1 MLQKLKSVSLSM
13 LPIVAVV
20 LLIHFT
26 MYEFTTATLFDFV
39 IGLVL
44 LILGQVV
51 FMVGLDISI
60 VPMGEF
66 VGNSVN
72 DKKKFYIFII
82 FGLVFGIV
90 STIAEPDFQVLV
102 TKISIAG
109 IGIPKWWILIGA
121 GVGVGI
127 MLAVGMV
134 RIVMGY
140 SLNLLL
146 FIMYALLAVVSIF
159 LSEKSFAVSLDAGAG
174 TIGVIT
180 SPFLLALGIGVAKIV
195 THSRNTESGAENF
208 GLISLSATGSL
219 VLMVIMSLIFAGE
232 TGGVVGVESSTPVW
246 LSILS
251 DCVLSLFPLVIV
263 FFVFEALF
271 IKISWHEKRKL
282 LFGSAVTFVGFYMF
296 LFGIEFGFSN
306 MGYEFG
312 NALLKLDNK
321 ILTVVICAVLGFF
334 IVFCE
339 PSIRNLAE
347 QIENVTNRNIRSG
360 LVVVAIAFSVIIS
373 SVLCV
378 LRIYY
383 EFSIW
388 WIFGIGYG
396 LVFLLMPFIPKLF
409 SAIAF
414 DSGGVT
420 NGTLTVA
427 FVLPIMMALAGNGA
441 TGFGTIGVMVMTPV
455 LIIEILG
462 FVYKI
467 LIDSEVK
474 KNQKMLL
481 RLSKTEDQF
490 SNIEKL
496 RIQHE
501 REFDGRVF

>member
-1 MLQKLKSVSLSM
+1 MLQKLKAVSLSV

-20 LLIHFT
+20 MLIHFT
-26 MYEFTTATLFDFV
+26 MYEFTSATILNFM

-51 FMVGLDISI
+51 FLTGLDISI

-72 DKKKFYIFII
+72 DKKRFYIYII
-82 FGLVFGIV
+82 FGLIFGIV

-102 TKISIAG
+102 AKISVAG
-109 IGIPKWWILIGA
+109 IGIPKWFILVGA

-134 RIVMGY
+134 RIVMGH
-140 SLNLLL
+140 SLNLML
-146 FIMYALLAVVSIF
+146 FIMYALLAVLSVF
-159 LSEKSFAVSLDAGAG
+159 LSEKAFAISLDAGAG

-180 SPFLLALGIGVAKIV
+180 SPFLLALGIGVAKII
-195 THSRNTESGAENF
+195 THSRNTDSGAENF

-219 VLMVIMSLIFAGE
+219 VAMAILSLIFAE
-232 TGGVVGVESSTPVW
+232 NKASAVSVGGTTSIW
-246 LSILS
+246 ISILT
-251 DCVLSLFPLVIV
+251 DCVLSLLPLVIV
-263 FFVFEALF
+263 FFIFEAFF

-282 LFGSAVTFVGFYMF
+282 LFGSVVTFVGFYMF
-296 LFGIEFGFSN
+296 LFGIEFGFSE
-306 MGYEFG
+306 MGYELG
-312 NALLKLDNK
+312 NALLVLNNK
-321 ILTVVICAVLGFF
+321 ILTVVLCAVLGFF

-339 PSIRNLAE
+339 PSIRNLAK
-347 QIENVTNRNIRSG
+347 QIEDVTNRNIRSG
-360 LVVVAIAFSVIIS
+360 LVIIAIAFSVVIS
-373 SVLCV
+373 NVLCV

-396 LVFLLMPFIPKLF
+396 LIFIIMPFVPKLF

-414 DSGGVT
+414 DSGGVA

-427 FVLPIMMALAGNGA
+427 FVLPIMMALAGNSA
-441 TGFGTIGVMVMTPV
+441 TGFGTIGIMVMTPV

-462 FVYKI
+462 LIYKV
-467 LIDSEVK
+467 LLDSEVK
-474 KNQKMLL
+474 KSQRMLL

-501 REFDGRVF
+501 REFGGRVF